1 MVRATLIPVTTPL
14 PELKHPAA
22 LPEELCASTAFL
34 LARVGY
40 AIKLTA
46 MEEFERSGNS
56 MYQFSVLAV
65 LAEGAKETQAT
76 IADGLGLDRSQ
87 LVGVLDGLEEKGLI
101 ERRRDPNDR
110 RRHTVSLTAD
120 GKRQLG
126 QLRAIVKRIEEDFL
140 APLDEESRATLHD
153 LLFRIA
159 SHHDAARFTRPA
171 EA

>member
-87 LVGVLDGLEEKGLI
+87 LVGVLDTLEERGLI

-110 RRHTVSLTAD
+110 RRHTVSLTAR
-120 GKRQLG
+120 GKRELVKMRG
-126 QLRAIVKRIEEDFL
+126 MVKRIEDSFL
-140 APLDEESRATLHD
+140 APLDEDARRALQETL
-153 LLFRIA
+153 LRVAA
-159 SHHDAARFTRPA
+159 SYDCRFERPTA
-171 EA
+171 

>member
-65 LAEGAKETQAT
+65 LAEGAKDTQAT
-76 IADGLGLDRSQ
+76 IADALGLDRSQ
-87 LVGVLDGLEEKGLI
+87 LVGVLDTLEERGLI
-101 ERRRDPNDR
+101 ERQRDPSDR
-110 RRHTVSLTAD
+110 RRHTVRLTAA
-120 GKRQLG
+120 GKRELVKM
-126 QLRAIVKRIEEDFL
+126 REIVKRVEDTFL
-140 APLDEESRATLHD
+140 APLDEESRRVLHD
-153 LLFRIA
+153 TLLRVA
-159 SHHDAARFTRPA
+159 SNYDCRYGQS
-171 EA
+171 

>member
-76 IADGLGLDRSQ
+76 IADALGLDRSQ
-87 LVGVLDGLEEKGLI
+87 LVGVLDTLEERGLI

-110 RRHTVSLTAD
+110 RRHTVSLTAR
-120 GKRQLG
+120 GKRELVKMRG
-126 QLRAIVKRIEEDFL
+126 MVKRIEDSFL
-140 APLDEESRATLHD
+140 APLDGESRRVLQEM
-153 LLFRIA
+153 LLRVAA
-159 SHHDAARFTRPA
+159 SYDYRFERPTV
-171 EA
+171 

>member
-87 LVGVLDGLEEKGLI
+87 LVGVLDSLEERGLI

-110 RRHTVSLTAD
+110 RRHTVSLTAR
-120 GKRQLG
+120 GKRELVKMRG
-126 QLRAIVKRIEEDFL
+126 MVKRIEDSFL
-140 APLDEESRATLHD
+140 APLDEESRRVLQEALLRVAASYDRRFERSTL
-153 LLFRIA
+153 
-159 SHHDAARFTRPA
+159 
-171 EA
+171 

>member
-65 LAEGAKETQAT
+65 LAEGTKETQAT
-76 IADGLGLDRSQ
+76 IADALGLDRSQ
-87 LVGVLDGLEEKGLI
+87 LVGVLDTLEERGLI

-110 RRHTVSLTAD
+110 RRHTVSLTAR
-120 GKRQLG
+120 GKRELVKMRG
-126 QLRAIVKRIEEDFL
+126 MVKRIEDSFL
-140 APLDEESRATLHD
+140 APLDEDARRALQETL
-153 LLFRIA
+153 LRVAA
-159 SHHDAARFTRPA
+159 SYDCRFERPTA
-171 EA
+171 

>member
-46 MEEFERSGNS
+46 MEAFERSGNS

-65 LAEGAKETQAT
+65 LAEGTKETQAT
-76 IADGLGLDRSQ
+76 IADALGLDRSQ
-87 LVGVLDGLEEKGLI
+87 LVGVLDTLEERGLI

-110 RRHTVSLTAD
+110 RRHTVSLTAR
-120 GKRQLG
+120 GKRELVKMRG
-126 QLRAIVKRIEEDFL
+126 MVKRIEDSFL
-140 APLDEESRATLHD
+140 APLDEESRRMLQEALLRVAASYDRRFERSTL
-153 LLFRIA
+153 
-159 SHHDAARFTRPA
+159 
-171 EA
+171 

>member
-65 LAEGAKETQAT
+65 LAEGARDTQAT
-76 IADGLGLDRSQ
+76 IADALGLDRSQ
-87 LVGVLDGLEEKGLI
+87 LVGVLDSLEERGLI

-110 RRHTVSLTAD
+110 RRHTVSLTAR
-120 GKRQLG
+120 GKRELVKMRG
-126 QLRAIVKRIEEDFL
+126 MVKRIEDSFL
-140 APLDEESRATLHD
+140 APLDEESRRMLQEALLRVAASYDRRFERSTL
-153 LLFRIA
+153 
-159 SHHDAARFTRPA
+159 
-171 EA
+171 

>member
-65 LAEGAKETQAT
+65 LAEGAKEK
-76 IADGLGLDRSQ
+76 RCP
-87 LVGVLDGLEEKGLI
+87 LE
-101 ERRRDPNDR
+101 
-110 RRHTVSLTAD
+110 S
-120 GKRQLG
+120 
-126 QLRAIVKRIEEDFL
+126 
-140 APLDEESRATLHD
+140 
-153 LLFRIA
+153 
-159 SHHDAARFTRPA
+159 
-171 EA
+171 

>member
-65 LAEGAKETQAT
+65 LAEGARDTQAT
-76 IADGLGLDRSQ
+76 IADALGLDPSQ
-87 LVGVLDGLEEKGLI
+87 LVGVLDSLEERGLI

-110 RRHTVSLTAD
+110 RPHTVSLTAR
-120 GKRQLG
+120 GKRELVQIG
-126 QLRAIVKRIEEDFL
+126 GMGERVED
-140 APLDEESRATLHD
+140 TL
-153 LLFRIA
+153 L
-159 SHHDAARFTRPA
+159 
-171 EA
+171 

>member
-87 LVGVLDGLEEKGLI
+87 LVGVLDSLEERGLI

-110 RRHTVSLTAD
+110 RRHTVSLTAR
-120 GKRQLG
+120 GKRELVKMRG
-126 QLRAIVKRIEEDFL
+126 MVKRIEDSFL
-140 APLDEESRATLHD
+140 APLDGESRRVLQEM
-153 LLFRIA
+153 LLRVAA
-159 SHHDAARFTRPA
+159 SYDYRFERPTV
-171 EA
+171 